1 LKKRN
6 IIIINILIVGLILF
20 VIVKYA
26 NDRAHESNLASIASF
41 EKMTTTTGQII
52 ANYLEDEQHLCDI
65 WANFI
70 NRSAEAGEP
79 MTVDV
84 AISYIRKAKIS
95 PEISGHLIYIDDGS
109 LDGISTSASTTD
121 PTDYSVDYSPIKIFD
136 DLENGLAE
144 GQVNL
149 TRAYTNPLNGVQSIA
164 FWNRVKILD
173 DESGDVRDGLVIRVV
188 PVSSLEHK
196 LVFLEGEYENV
207 EISLI
212 DWDGDYL
219 IHGKSLK
226 NSNFFEYFKSYNPMS
241 PQEYNEVINS
251 IRTDIGS
258 MHIRNSKNEDS
269 VIAYTPLRGLTS
281 WYLIAYIPAKELTD
295 SSSIDWLLLGI
306 ASGGLIILLL
316 FNMCILRGYNRR
328 LSVAAEAANQANE
341 AKSLFLSTMSHDI
354 RTPMNAIIGMNEM
367 IIRDSHEEET
377 LMYADSIRTAGD
389 TLLGIIND
397 ILDFSKIE
405 AGKMEIIPVDYG
417 FVSLLNDLVNMVQ
430 RSAEEKGLT
439 FELDVDRNI
448 PSVLC
453 GDEIRIK
460 QVITNILSNAVKYTK
475 EGGIV
480 FSISCNKCEDDG
492 DAVILHVSVKD
503 TGIGIKKED
512 LDKLFVAF
520 ERIEEK
526 KNRNIEGTGLGM
538 AIAESFLSMMG
549 SRLCVE
555 SEYGKGSVFS
565 FDLKQ
570 KVVNPEPMG
579 EFDAAYKRYLSDRK
593 QYKAKFV
600 APKARILVVDDTEV
614 NLKVFVNL
622 LSKTKMQIE
631 TADSGDAAIT
641 LFKQNF
647 YHVIFL
653 DHMMPDKDGIETI
666 KEMKACMDTPNKET
680 PVICLTANAVSGMRK
695 MYIEAGFNDYLTKP
709 IDTGRLE
716 KMLLKYLPHNVVE
729 AVAEDKTSLTPENR
743 HSILVINE
751 DVNILRRLKE
761 WLSDSYDVTVVKSKE
776 QATAYLK
783 NHEPELILAGNESS
797 FENEK
802 YKSKIIRFD
811 SGETDQGGVVSLAAD
826 FFEGNQ

>member
-1 LKKRN
+1 
-6 IIIINILIVGLILF
+6 
-20 VIVKYA
+20 
-26 NDRAHESNLASIASF
+26 
-41 EKMTTTTGQII
+41 M
-52 ANYLEDEQHLCDI
+52 
-65 WANFI
+65 
-70 NRSAEAGEP
+70 
-79 MTVDV
+79 
-84 AISYIRKAKIS
+84 
-95 PEISGHLIYIDDGS
+95 
-109 LDGISTSASTTD
+109 
-121 PTDYSVDYSPIKIFD
+121 
-136 DLENGLAE
+136 
-144 GQVNL
+144 
-149 TRAYTNPLNGVQSIA
+149 
-164 FWNRVKILD
+164 
-173 DESGDVRDGLVIRVV
+173 RDGLVIRVV
-188 PVSSLEHK
+188 PVSRLEQK
-196 LVFLEGEYENV
+196 LVFLKGEYENV

-241 PQEYNEVINS
+241 PQEYDEVINA

-258 MHIRNSKNEDS
+258 MHIRNSKNEDC

-281 WYLIAYIPAKELTD
+281 WYLIAYIPAKELTG
-295 SSSIDWLLLGI
+295 SSSIDWFLLGI
-306 ASGGLIILLL
+306 ASVGLIILLL
-316 FNMCILRGYNRR
+316 FNMSILRGYNRR

-389 TLLGIIND
+389 TLLGIISD

-430 RSAEEKGLT
+430 RRAEEKGLT
-439 FELDVDRNI
+439 FELDVDKNI

-579 EFDAAYKRYLSDRK
+579 EFDAAFNRYLSDRK
-593 QYKAKFV
+593 KYKAKFV

-641 LFKQNF
+641 LFKRN
-647 YHVIFL
+647 YYDVIFL
-653 DHMMPDKDGIETI
+653 DHMMPEKDGIETI

-680 PVICLTANAVSGMRK
+680 PVICLTANAVSGMRE

-716 KMLLKYLPHNVVE
+716 KMLLKYLPHNIVE
-729 AVAEDKTSLTPENR
+729 AVAEDETSQTPENR

-783 NHEPELILAGNESS
+783 NHEPELILAGNELS